1 MNAPFDPAIAQT
13 LLPLFL
19 EMPGRAQM
27 RVFSDGAEKGQAL
40 LEFAE
45 AVAAVCPQKVEAS
58 AAPSGAAP
66 QGPFR
71 LLPRI
76 EIAAPGQQAKISF
89 ACLPSGHEFTSLALA
104 LLQAG
109 ARPPKA
115 APADLER
122 AGLPMP
128 GPLQL
133 QTLVQLS
140 CHNCPETVQSLN
152 LIALLNPSVFH
163 ETVDGAW
170 FPELARESG
179 AMAAPAT
186 LDGGKIIFAGRKSLP
201 EALDALGFS
210 KIAQSPAP
218 AETFD
223 ALVVG
228 MGPAGANAAIYL
240 ARKGLSV
247 ALAGARFGGQI
258 LDTSSVENYLAKASA
273 TGPGL
278 AAEMRAHVEAHPNV
292 RIFEGYLAQS
302 LAKTPEGLFEC
313 SFANGASVRS
323 RGALAATGASWRKL
337 GVPGEAELAGK
348 GICFCPHCDGPL
360 FKGQDVAVIG
370 GGNSGAEAAL
380 DLSGIC
386 RSVTLI
392 EYGPEL
398 KADAVL
404 RSALAQK
411 KNVAVKTG
419 TQTLAFL
426 EENGKLA
433 ALSVLDRNSGEE
445 QRIPV
450 AGAFVQIGL
459 APATSWLAGSGAE
472 INGRGEIVC
481 GPKGQT
487 SVPGLFAAGD
497 ATSSP
502 FKQIAVAAGS
512 GAAAALGLA
521 EELALGAL

>member
-1 MNAPFDPAIAQT
+1 MNPLDPAIAQT
-13 LLPLFL
+13 LFPLFL
-19 EMPGRAQM
+19 EMPGRALM
-27 RVFSDGAEKGQAL
+27 RVFGDGSEKGQAL
-40 LEFAE
+40 QEFAD
-45 AVAAVCPQKVEAS
+45 AVAAVCPQKVEA
-58 AAPSGAAP
+58 AAADPGAPA
-66 QGPFR
+66 QAPFR

-76 EIAAPGQQAKISF
+76 EISAPGQQAKISF

-104 LLQAG
+104 LLHAG
-109 ARPPKA
+109 GRPPKA
-115 APADLER
+115 SSEDLKR
-122 AGLPMP
+122 TGLPIPEPMR
-128 GPLQL
+128 L

-152 LIALLNPSVFH
+152 LIAMLNPSVFH
-163 ETVDGAW
+163 ETADGAW

-186 LDGGKIIFAGRKSLP
+186 LGHGKIIFAGRKSLP
-201 EALDALGFS
+201 EALNALGFP
-210 KIAQSPAP
+210 KAAQSAGA

-247 ALAGARFGGQI
+247 ALAGERFGGQI
-258 LDTSSVENYLAKASA
+258 LDTSSVENYLAKASC

-278 AAEMRAHVEAHPNV
+278 AAEMRAHVESHPNV

-302 LAKTPEGLFEC
+302 LAKNPDGLFEC
-313 SFANGASVRS
+313 AFANGAAIAA

-380 DLSGIC
+380 DLAGVC
-386 RSVTLI
+386 RSVTLV
-392 EYGPEL
+392 EYGPQL

-411 KNVAVKTG
+411 KNVAVETNA
-419 TQTLAFL
+419 QTLAFL
-426 EENGKLA
+426 EENGKLC
-433 ALSVLDRNSGEE
+433 ALSVLDRNTGRER
-445 QRIPV
+445 RIP
-450 AGAFVQIGL
+450 ASGAFVQIGL

-497 ATSSP
+497 ATCSP

-521 EELALGAL
+521 EELALRGL